1 MEEFGEKFGELGKS
15 DIEVF
20 VEMFNELSPEDREH
34 VINVLENVSKEALKT
49 SEALGK
55 EGIGAAKE
63 VLVKAVESIQIS
75 FKTVSD
81 NRTAR
86 ILNRQKG
93 AVATELARIAAEKG
107 VKDKEWDTIARLA
120 GLSTQNGGSDEP
132 RKILETYLQN
142 QREFQNAEIEKQ
154 RLILQQK
161 RVCLDAIKDAIHI
174 FSRAPIFLKGFS
186 FLGGIGGAS
195 ILPMLMQSDNK
206 DAKSL
211 AKAYRVVRD
220 FPVNDFP
227 QLAPY
232 IKMVDMCLSSNSKL
246 LPMAIELTEG
256 EVQKVRDSL
265 G

>member
-1 MEEFGEKFGELGKS
+1 MGEFGEIFGELGKS

-63 VLVKAVESIQIS
+63 VLVKAVDNIQIS

-86 ILNRQKG
+86 ILDRQKG

-107 VKDKEWDTIARLA
+107 VKEKELDILLGLA
-120 GLSTQNGGSDEP
+120 GLSTQDGGSDEP
-132 RKILETYLQN
+132 RRIYETYTQTQIRLKQL
-142 QREFQNAEIEKQ
+142 EIEKQ
-154 RLILQQK
+154 RMY
-161 RVCLDAIKDAIHI
+161 LDT
-174 FSRAPIFLKGFS
+174 FLKAFGGFRQAS
-186 FLGGIGGAS
+186 SVLKRLLFGGIGGAS
-195 ILPMLMQSDNK
+195 FIPMLMQSDNQ
-206 DAKSL
+206 DAKAL
-211 AKAYRVVRD
+211 AKAYQMVRD

-232 IKMVDMCLSSNSKL
+232 VKMVDTCLSSNSKL

-265 G
+265 R

>member
-1 MEEFGEKFGELGKS
+1 MEEFGEIFGELGKS

-49 SEALGK
+49 TEALGK

-63 VLVKAVESIQIS
+63 VLVKAVENIQIS

-107 VKDKEWDTIARLA
+107 VKDKELDTVFRLA

-132 RKILETYLQN
+132 RKIFETYLQN
-142 QREFQNAEIEKQ
+142 KRAVQEAEIEKQ

-161 RVCLDAIKDAIHI
+161 RVYLDAIKDAIHI
-174 FSRAPIFLKGFS
+174 FSRDSLFLKGLPF
-186 FLGGIGGAS
+186 FGGLGAS
-195 ILPMLMQSDNK
+195 ILPMLMQSDNQ
-206 DAKSL
+206 DAKAL
-211 AKAYRVVRD
+211 AKAYQMVRD

-232 IKMVDMCLSSNSKL
+232 VKMVDTCLSSNSKL